1 MKNKT
6 EEIGTEYLYID
17 GLILVFKGIENME
30 TFPRKIAHLIDRI
43 DALVCFKYLKKM
55 NHTGV
60 KNDVHVS
67 ASYIPSYT
75 ISKISIGKKYGT
87 KGLGK
92 FNRRK

>member
-60 KNDVHVS
+60 KNDVLVS
-67 ASYIPSYT
+67 ASYTELYHQQ
-75 ISKISIGKKYGT
+75 
-87 KGLGK
+87 K
-92 FNRRK
+92 FNRQKIWHKRVGEI